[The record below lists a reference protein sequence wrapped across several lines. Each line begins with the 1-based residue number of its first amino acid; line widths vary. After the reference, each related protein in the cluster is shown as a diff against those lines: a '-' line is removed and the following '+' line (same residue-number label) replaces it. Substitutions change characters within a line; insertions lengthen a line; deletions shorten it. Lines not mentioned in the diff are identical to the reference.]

1 MRVTGYPPA
10 MARRR
15 RWWWRALGW
24 TTLALLA
31 TVVLVA
37 AWQALT
43 WPDVSA
49 LSRANPDTT
58 AFIEAYRRREH
69 RAGREPRLQWRWVP
83 SSRISREL
91 KHAVLVAEDIDF
103 FSHDGFDRF
112 ELKEAVR
119 DAWEEGKPLRGAS
132 TLSQQTVKNLWLSP
146 SRNPLRK
153 LKEALLTVQLE
164 RELGKG
170 RILEIYLNVAELGPG
185 VYGAEAAARHYFGTS
200 AAALTRRQAAELAAS
215 LSRPAT
221 WHPGVDRRGYRRRVE
236 VIVNRMEKTQWLRRE
251 VDAHAADRPRAER

>member
-1 MRVTGYPPA
+1 
-10 MARRR
+10 MARRPR
-15 RWWWRALGW
+15 CWRRALGW
-24 TTLALLA
+24 TALAVLAAVLLA
-31 TVVLVA
+31 A

-43 WPDVSA
+43 WPDVAA
-49 LSRANPDTT
+49 LADSNPEAT
-58 AFIEAYRRREH
+58 AFIDTYRKREL

-83 SSRISREL
+83 SSRISPEL
-91 KHAVLVAEDIDF
+91 KHAVLVAEDISF
-103 FSHDGFDRF
+103 FSHDGFDSF

-164 RELGKG
+164 RKLGKT

-200 AAALTRRQAAELAAS
+200 AAALSRRQAAELAAS
-215 LSRPAT
+215 LSRPDT
-221 WHPGVDRRGYRRRVE
+221 WHPGVERRGYRRRVE
-236 VIVNRMEKTQWLRRE
+236 VIQGRMEKAQWLRRE
-251 VDAHAADRPRAER
+251 IDAHEVGRSGDPR

>member
-1 MRVTGYPPA
+1 
-10 MARRR
+10 MARRP
-15 RWWWRALGW
+15 RWWWRALRW
-24 TTLALLA
+24 TALAVLAALL
-31 TVVLVA
+31 LVA

-43 WPDVSA
+43 WPDVAA
-49 LSRANPDTT
+49 LAASNPETT
-58 AFIEAYRRREH
+58 AFIDAYRKRES

-83 SSRISREL
+83 SSRISPEL

-103 FSHDGFDRF
+103 YSHDGFDTF

-153 LKEALLTVQLE
+153 LKETLLTVQLE
-164 RELGKG
+164 RELGKA

-185 VYGAEAAARHYFGTS
+185 VYGAEAAARHYFGAP

-221 WHPGVDRRGYRRRVE
+221 WHPGVERRGYRRRVE
-236 VIVNRMEKTQWLRRE
+236 VIRTRMEKTQWLRRE
-251 VDAHAADRPRAER
+251 IDANAANRPKTAK